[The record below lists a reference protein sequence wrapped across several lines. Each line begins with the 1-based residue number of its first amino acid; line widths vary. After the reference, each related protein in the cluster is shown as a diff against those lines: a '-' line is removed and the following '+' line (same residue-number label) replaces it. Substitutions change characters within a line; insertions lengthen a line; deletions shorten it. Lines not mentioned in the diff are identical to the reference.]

1 MASRAELKA
10 RAKACLKKYYWMALL
25 VSLVATIL
33 GGGGNTSVNFSIP
46 GRSGSRYLTE
56 DFDLAALIAVMFIVI
71 IMSVI
76 IFIVCVLIQTFL
88 SNVVRVG
95 LCSYFIESRQRQA
108 DAGFERLFYGFGG
121 GRYLKI
127 VKAMFMKDLIIFGWT
142 LLLIIPGIIKT
153 YQYAMVP
160 YILAEYPDMDYRSAL
175 DQSRNMM
182 DGHKFQFFVLQL
194 SFIGWEILGILACCI
209 GIIFVLPYENAT
221 YAEYYEELKQMGYR
235 QEYNGTY

>member
-1 MASRAELKA
+1 
-10 RAKACLKKYYWMALL
+10 MALL

-95 LCSYFIESRQRQA
+95 LCS
-108 DAGFERLFYGFGG
+108 
-121 GRYLKI
+121 
-127 VKAMFMKDLIIFGWT
+127 
-142 LLLIIPGIIKT
+142 
-153 YQYAMVP
+153 
-160 YILAEYPDMDYRSAL
+160 
-175 DQSRNMM
+175 
-182 DGHKFQFFVLQL
+182 
-194 SFIGWEILGILACCI
+194 
-209 GIIFVLPYENAT
+209 
-221 YAEYYEELKQMGYR
+221 
-235 QEYNGTY
+235 

>member
-1 MASRAELKA
+1 
-10 RAKACLKKYYWMALL
+10 
-25 VSLVATIL
+25 
-33 GGGGNTSVNFSIP
+33 
-46 GRSGSRYLTE
+46 
-56 DFDLAALIAVMFIVI
+56 
-71 IMSVI
+71 
-76 IFIVCVLIQTFL
+76 
-88 SNVVRVG
+88 
-95 LCSYFIESRQRQA
+95 
-108 DAGFERLFYGFGG
+108 
-121 GRYLKI
+121 
-127 VKAMFMKDLIIFGWT
+127 MKDLIIFGWT